1 MHQLCQHVQLCLRP
15 MLDLHRPPSPCVKL
29 CMFLCLCVV
38 LVTAQVPFPG
48 MHFLLSS
55 LAPLAAPR
63 DVAAL
68 TAPRSI
74 DQVRSGDS
82 IWGVQGSGFVWM
94 HRFA

>member
-1 MHQLCQHVQLCLRP
+1 
-15 MLDLHRPPSPCVKL
+15 MLTYPGCADVLPTNALPAVVVVVMCV
-29 CMFLCLCVV
+29 
-38 LVTAQVPFPG
+38 QVPFPR

-74 DQVRSGDS
+74 DQVGTC
-82 IWGVQGSGFVWM
+82 QALGFSFVCEGGGYTG
-94 HRFA
+94 